1 MISSMT
7 GFGRSQSQ
15 QDQKRLSIEVKSV
28 NSRYCD
34 IYIRAP
40 RIFDEFEPLLREEIS
55 KKLKRG
61 KIELTLSYQDESG
74 EPQNVQLNR
83 GLALGLKTAIEELG
97 ELVENPLYVKTQDL
111 LKFSDLFIIEEKK
124 IQSGKMQA
132 FLLSTLQEALEKL
145 AYHRRKEGAH
155 LSAALMESLTVL
167 HSYVQ
172 EIEQFVPQVKEAYFR
187 RLEQKLKES
196 IENYHLQKLTEER
209 LMTELVIYSDK
220 TDITEELVRLKNHIK
235 LFEESLWQDE
245 KEESEEVYQAGK
257 RLDFLVQEMNREVNT
272 IGSKANQSQITHG
285 VVQLKCEIEKMREQ
299 IQNIL

>member
-111 LKFSDLFIIEEKK
+111 LKFSDLFNIEEKK

-235 LFEESLWQDE
+235 LFEESLWQDD

>member
-124 IQSGKMQA
+124 IQSGKMQT

-235 LFEESLWQDE
+235 LFEESLWQDD

>member
-15 QDQKRLSIEVKSV
+15 QDHKRLTVEVKSV

-74 EPQNVQLNR
+74 EQQNVQLNR
-83 GLALGLKTAIEELG
+83 GLALGLKSAIEELG

-155 LSAALMESLTVL
+155 LSAALMESLAVL
-167 HSYVQ
+167 HSYIQ

-196 IENYHLQKLTEER
+196 IENYHLQKLPEER
-209 LMTELVIYSDK
+209 LITELVIYSDK

-235 LFEESLWQDE
+235 LFEESLWQED
-245 KEESEEVYQAGK
+245 KEENEEVYQAGK

>member
-235 LFEESLWQDE
+235 LFEESLWQDD